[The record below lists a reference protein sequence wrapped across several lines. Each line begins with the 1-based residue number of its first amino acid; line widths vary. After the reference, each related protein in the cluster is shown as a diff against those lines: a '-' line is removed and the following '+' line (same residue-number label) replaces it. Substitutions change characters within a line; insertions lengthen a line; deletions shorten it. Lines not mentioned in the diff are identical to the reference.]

1 MPTSISA
8 KKRLRQ
14 SESKTKVNRT
24 RVSRA
29 RTYVRKVEEAIE
41 AGDADAAKSA
51 LRAAEPE
58 LVRGAQKGVLHRN
71 TAQRKVSRLSKQI
84 RAMGA

>member
-41 AGDADAAKSA
+41 AGDADAAESA